1 MSRLAVKAQHLPV
14 ARRQTNVT
22 LPDSLLQ
29 DARDL
34 KINVSQAC
42 ERGLAAEV
50 AETKLQLWLRENRPA
65 MDAWNDYV
73 EKNGLPL
80 DAFRQF

>member
-1 MSRLAVKAQHLPV
+1 MSRLAVKAQHQPSP
-14 ARRQTNVT
+14 RRPTNVT
-22 LPDSLLQ
+22 LPESLLQ

-34 KINVSQAC
+34 KVNVSQAC
-42 ERGLAAEV
+42 EHGLAAEV
-50 AETKLQLWLRENRPA
+50 AKTKLRVWLKENRPA